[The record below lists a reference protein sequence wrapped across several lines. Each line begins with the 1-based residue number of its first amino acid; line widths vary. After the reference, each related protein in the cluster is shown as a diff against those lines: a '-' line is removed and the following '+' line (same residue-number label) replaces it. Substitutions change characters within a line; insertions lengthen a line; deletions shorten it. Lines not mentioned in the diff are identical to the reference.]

1 MSKTTVTEKRQC
13 AQGVMRGFYRHL
25 CQKNA
30 TVERNGH
37 WWCSQHDPDKVKARA
52 EASHNKW
59 KRDFRIKMIPQTFH
73 ARLVDALTETLNE
86 RRLFLQAI
94 KNRGNSEVI
103 EQAIG
108 LPAYFAAMEN
118 DARLLAEIEEARK

>member
-25 CQKNA
+25 CKKNA

-37 WWCSQHDPDKVKARA
+37 WWCSQHDPDKVNARA

-73 ARLVDALTETLNE
+73 ARLVAALNYSVQE
-86 RRLFLQAI
+86 RKLFLEAI
-94 KNRGNSEVI
+94 KNRADGKDI
-103 EQAIG
+103 EIVIG
-108 LPAYFAAMEN
+108 LPAYSASVEQ
-118 DARLLAEIEEARK
+118 DVRLLAEIEEARK